1 MFRHAFRNIK
11 GGEDSLFCVKLVLV
25 GVSTVHLPL
34 LSITPQ
40 TFPSA
45 AEGGAGESGLLH
57 HCRTKVAQRKE
68 ISMLV
73 KQLRPQETCPSCCA
87 GCARAVAMGA
97 QHVGAYSGGTTLMCI
112 AINSVIIHILPA
124 MLSAVYSVQYSILQL
139 CI

>member
-1 MFRHAFRNIK
+1 M
-11 GGEDSLFCVKLVLV
+11 
-25 GVSTVHLPL
+25 HLPL

-112 AINSVIIHILPA
+112 AINSVSIHILPA

>member
-57 HCRTKVAQRKE
+57 HCRTKVAQREE
-68 ISMLV
+68 ISTAATSGNLSFLLCWV
-73 KQLRPQETCPSCCA
+73 CQ
-87 GCARAVAMGA
+87 GCGHGSTAR
-97 QHVGAYSGGTTLMCI
+97 GAYSRGMTLMCI